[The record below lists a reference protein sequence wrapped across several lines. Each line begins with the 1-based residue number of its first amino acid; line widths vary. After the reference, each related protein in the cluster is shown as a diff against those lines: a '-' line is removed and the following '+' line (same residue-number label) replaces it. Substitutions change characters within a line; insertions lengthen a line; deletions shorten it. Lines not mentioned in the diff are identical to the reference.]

1 MVVHVALVSKA
12 KGISQTTLSR
22 VAGAMQKQVLRDFGP
37 IWNVQASVDSYPTL
51 SSVPLGAWPVIVMEQ
66 IEDGAL
72 GYHVDDH
79 GQPYALV
86 KHTSGWEQTVSHE
99 VLEMLA
105 DPFGNRLVAA
115 HSVKP
120 GQGRVRYLVEVC
132 DPSEDTQYG
141 YTVNGMIVSD
151 FYTPH
156 FFDPVKN
163 SSVRYSFTGA
173 ITAPRT
179 VLRGGYLSWIDPASD
194 HMWQQVWF
202 GASKQFRDLGPVDAK
217 EARALRAHS
226 DRNTARIEL
235 SKGVP
240 AAKLKA
246 ARTVAKSNERSSTE
260 WAKNLEAE
268 LETVIGA

>member
-37 IWNVQASVDSYPTL
+37 IWDVQASVDSYPT
-51 SSVPLGAWPVIVMEQ
+51 PRGRPARRWPDRDLEQ
-66 IEDGAL
+66 IDDGAL

-115 HSVKP
+115 QSVKP

-132 DPSEDTQYG
+132 DPSEDT
-141 YTVNGMIVSD
+141 
-151 FYTPH
+151 
-156 FFDPVKN
+156 
-163 SSVRYSFTGA
+163 
-173 ITAPRT
+173 
-179 VLRGGYLSWIDPASD
+179 
-194 HMWQQVWF
+194 
-202 GASKQFRDLGPVDAK
+202 
-217 EARALRAHS
+217 
-226 DRNTARIEL
+226 
-235 SKGVP
+235 
-240 AAKLKA
+240 
-246 ARTVAKSNERSSTE
+246 
-260 WAKNLEAE
+260 
-268 LETVIGA
+268 

>member
-1 MVVHVALVSKA
+1 MVVHVALVSKS
-12 KGISQTTLSR
+12 KGISPTALSR
-22 VAGAMQKQVLRDFGP
+22 VAGAIQKQVLRDFGP
-37 IWNVQASVDSYPTL
+37 IWSVQASVDSYPTL
-51 SSVPLGAWPVIVMEQ
+51 AAVPLGAWPVIVMEQ
-66 IEDGAL
+66 IDDGAL

-156 FFDPVKN
+156 FFDPVK
-163 SSVRYSFTGA
+163 SSAVRYSFTGA

-179 VLRGGYLSWIDPASD
+179 ILRGGYLSWIDPVSQ

-202 GASKQFRDLGPVDAK
+202 GATKQFRDLGAADLK
-217 EARALRAHS
+217 ARALRAHV
-226 DRNTARIEL
+226 DRLTVRKEL
-235 SKGVP
+235 TKGVA

-246 ARTVAKSNERSSTE
+246 ARASDRVNERSSAA
-260 WAKNLEAE
+260 WAKTFEAE
-268 LETVIGA
+268 LEKVAAG

>member
-12 KGISQTTLSR
+12 KGISQTALSR

-37 IWNVQASVDSYPTL
+37 IWHVHASVDAYPTL
-51 SSVPLGAWPVIVMEQ
+51 AAVPLGAWPVILMER
-66 IEDGAL
+66 IDDDAL
-72 GYHVDDH
+72 GYHVDNH

-86 KHTSGWEQTVSHE
+86 KHTAGWEQTVSHE

-105 DPFGNRLVAA
+105 DPFGNRVVAGQ
-115 HSVKP
+115 SIKP

-132 DPSEDTQYG
+132 DPSEDTQWG
-141 YTVNGMIVSD
+141 YTVNGILVSD

-156 FFDPVKN
+156 FFDPVRN
-163 SSVRYSFTGA
+163 PAVRYSYTGA

-179 VLRGGYLSWIDPASD
+179 ILRGGYLSWLDPVSG

-202 GASKQFRDLGPVDAK
+202 GASKQFRDLGPADVK
-217 EARALRAHS
+217 ARSLRAHV
-226 DRNTARIEL
+226 DRLTVRKEL

-240 AAKLKA
+240 ATKLKA
-246 ARTVAKSNERSSTE
+246 ARASSKTNERSSAA
-260 WAKNLEAE
+260 WARGLEEEIEA
-268 LETVIGA
+268 TAGG